1 MNDFKNKTFLQSI
14 KRSLIGIKTGFRL
27 EKNFKNYIAQYL
39 LFFIYNLLVLHLGVE
54 LLFIYLGLG
63 AGVLALEF
71 VNTAIEKV
79 CDFIKDDYSVHI
91 RDIKDMAAS
100 AVLIF
105 GLVFYAF
112 EITLTVLKIM
122 N

>member
-1 MNDFKNKTFLQSI
+1 MSDFKNKTFLQSI
-14 KRSLIGIKTGFRL
+14 KRSLIGVKTGFRL

-54 LLFIYLGLG
+54 LLFIFLGLG

-100 AVLIF
+100 AVLVF

-112 EITLTVLKIM
+112 EITVTVLKIM